1 MKYFTTIIAAAKS
14 EPGRQERET
23 DTIYLWGGGGQYL
36 RMSGLKRGVGGF
48 VFGLRGCGS
57 MVSRGS
63 QGEVRGGSYQGYHS
77 DLMREP
83 LRHDPTIGDDS
94 TVLSHRSDR

>member
-1 MKYFTTIIAAAKS
+1 MGDRSARLI
-14 EPGRQERET
+14 R
-23 DTIYLWGGGGQYL
+23 IYVWGGGGQYL
-36 RMSGLKRGVGGF
+36 RMSGLKHGVGGF

-63 QGEVRGGSYQGYHS
+63 QGEVRGRSSYQGYHS

-94 TVLSHRSDR
+94 TVISHRSDR

>member
-1 MKYFTTIIAAAKS
+1 
-14 EPGRQERET
+14 
-23 DTIYLWGGGGQYL
+23 
-36 RMSGLKRGVGGF
+36 MSGLKGGVGGF
-48 VFGLRGCGS
+48 VFGLRGAEAWFPG
-57 MVSRGS
+57 VPRVRGS
-63 QGEVRGGSYQGYHS
+63 SSYQGYHS